1 MIVQLEEIRNELFK
15 IKDDLLSLRETLSI
29 DKSKIKLQELE
40 AKTAKPDFW
49 NDTEN
54 SQKILSEISKLSG
67 KIKEFEKLKQLSDEF
82 LKQEENNELVE
93 EANEEEEEI
102 VIEPK

>member
-1 MIVQLEEIRNELFK
+1 MCIRDRALGY
-15 IKDDLLSLRETLSI
+15 
-29 DKSKIKLQELE
+29 
-40 AKTAKPDFW
+40 
-49 NDTEN
+49 N
-54 SQKILSEISKLSG
+54 S
-67 KIKEFEKLKQLSDEF
+67 KEFEKLKQLSDEF